1 MYNIEIENPKNIE
14 MYQYDKGN
22 KITFDK
28 DIEDLTQIHYECEGE
43 TDTQLIENNQALVPY
58 SMTKTGKSIQC
69 YFYVITATGERTKFN
84 FTILIKPRPE
94 PNKEISEEEE
104 KTFLIEVKE
113 IFQKIEEKVKVN
125 DKTLNEIEQVKKQA
139 NKDLIKTKED
149 GANALIT
156 AKDDYLKILDNQKVI
171 ILGDIDSHKAVVLM
185 DISNMGT
192 SALNNI
198 ANREG
203 VAIGN
208 VADLEALVQGN
219 INTNANQHLQNIKDE
234 ANSKIAII
242 QGLLG
247 KISIMEVVKVE
258 ELPSEDISTKTL
270 YLLPNG
276 SNEENNSCDEY
287 INLDGTVEGWEKV
300 GSTQVDLKGYVKNT
314 DVAGINKLGLVQI
327 PYNGG
332 LGVSANGGITI
343 DRATT
348 AEIKALSNQYKPI
361 VPVNLKTAVETIGG
375 VIDELDTND
384 KSNYVSAI
392 NEILKFATRERTWKK
407 IRTITIPNNEAKGQI
422 IDGVRYGYSGENG
435 IKEIGFK
442 TDENGNELSQYKITG
457 LQLKV
462 TPVLEININQGFA
475 SVGSLALSVSSTNA
489 LDYFMG
495 FKNTTAL
502 RWFEYTMMPNALSM
516 LANNPGQYK
525 IPGKRQNFIDAFA
538 WGGFEATSTLGEGTK
553 IEVWAYGYW
562 EVN

>member
-22 KITFDK
+22 KIIFDK

-58 SMTKTGKSIQC
+58 SMTKIGKSIQC

-139 NKDLIKTKED
+139 NEDLIKTKED
-149 GANALIT
+149 GMNALIT

-198 ANREG
+198 ARREG

-208 VADLEALVQGN
+208 MADLEALVQGN

-242 QGLLG
+242 QELLG

-276 SNEENNSCDEY
+276 SDEENNSCDEY

-327 PYNGG
+327 PCNGG

-343 DRATT
+343 DRATA
-348 AEIKALSNQYKPI
+348 AEIKALSNQYKTI
-361 VPVNLKTAVETIGG
+361 VPANLKMAVETIGG
-375 VIDELDTND
+375 ALDELQTDD
-384 KSNYVSAI
+384 KTSYTSA
-392 NEILKFATRERTWKK
+392 L
-407 IRTITIPNNEAKGQI
+407 
-422 IDGVRYGYSGENG
+422 
-435 IKEIGFK
+435 
-442 TDENGNELSQYKITG
+442 NEL
-457 LQLKV
+457 
-462 TPVLEININQGFA
+462 A
-475 SVGSLALSVSSTNA
+475 SVLADKA
-489 LDYFMG
+489 D
-495 FKNTTAL
+495 KNEWELFNTYTANGETGG
-502 RWFEYTMMPNALSM
+502 FEYTTASGIKAKEIMIVGRGLTFSGG
-516 LANNPGQYK
+516 ANMNLGFRTSANPHSSGHRQLVFANGLTADNTYQIRGVIKRIGTDEILVSLELWRGQSVSTVNVA
-525 IPGKRQNFIDAFA
+525 KRQFIFKDTELFA
-538 WGGFEATSTLGEGTK
+538 GKNIVYISNTVSSGNKINTGT
-553 IEVWAYGYW
+553 IETYVRGRY
-562 EVN
+562 